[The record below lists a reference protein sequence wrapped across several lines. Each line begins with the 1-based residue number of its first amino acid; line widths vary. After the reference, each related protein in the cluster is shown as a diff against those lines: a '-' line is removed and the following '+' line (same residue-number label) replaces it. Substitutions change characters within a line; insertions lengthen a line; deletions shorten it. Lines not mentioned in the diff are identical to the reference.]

1 MSDSNTLTK
10 TSAGGKRQADVLL
23 HIKHKGTAT
32 IGELANRFDVS
43 EMTVRRILHRLSD
56 LSLVIRTPGGAMAAP
71 GGSMERTFLER
82 SQKMSAAKN
91 ALGRAAASLE
101 QDGETIVLDSGT
113 TTQCIAR
120 HLAGR
125 SSLVVVTASLAVVEE
140 LAASTGI
147 QVQLTGGIY
156 RRVSHDLYGS
166 AVSES
171 LEGIYADR
179 VFFGAAA
186 LSFHKGAMN
195 FDHEM
200 PKMILQAGKQ
210 KILVIDSS
218 KIGSE
223 AVYRF
228 CPIEQCDLI
237 ITDRGIKGA
246 DLQKLRKLT
255 KVLIAD

>member
-1 MSDSNTLTK
+1 MSDSNTSAK
-10 TSAGGKRQADVLL
+10 TSAAGKRQADVLL
-23 HIKHKGTAT
+23 HIKQKGSAS
-32 IGELANRFDVS
+32 ISELAGRFDVS

-71 GGSMERTFLER
+71 GGSMERSFLER

-91 ALGRAAASLE
+91 ALGRAAASLV

-113 TTQCIAR
+113 TTQYIAR

-125 SSLVVVTASLAVVEE
+125 SNLVVITSSLAVLEE
-140 LAASTGI
+140 LSASAHI

-179 VFFGAAA
+179 VFIGAAA
-186 LSFHKGAMN
+186 LSFQKGAMN
-195 FDHEM
+195 FDREM
-200 PKMILQAGKQ
+200 PKMMLQSGQQ
-210 KILVIDSS
+210 KVLAIDSS
-218 KIGSE
+218 KIGCE

-228 CPIEQCDLI
+228 CSIEQCDLI

-246 DLQKLRKLT
+246 DLQRLRKLT
-255 KVLIAD
+255 KVLVAD

>member
-1 MSDSNTLTK
+1 MSDSNTDAK
-10 TSAGGKRQADVLL
+10 TSTSGKRQADVLL
-23 HIKHKGTAT
+23 HIKQKGSAT
-32 IGELANRFDVS
+32 IGELAQRFEVS

-56 LSLVIRTPGGAMAAP
+56 LSQVIRTPGGAMAAP

-82 SQKMSAAKN
+82 SHKMSAAKN
-91 ALGRAAASLE
+91 ALGRVAASLV

-125 SSLVVVTASLAVVEE
+125 TNLVVITSSLAALEE
-140 LAASTGI
+140 LSASTGI

-171 LEGIYADR
+171 LESIYADR

-200 PKMILQAGKQ
+200 PRMMLQAGKQ
-210 KILVIDSS
+210 KTLVIDSS
-218 KIGSE
+218 KIGIE

-228 CPIEQCDLI
+228 CPIEQCDVI
-237 ITDRGIKGA
+237 ITDRGVKGA
-246 DLQKLRKLT
+246 DLQRLRKLT

>member
-1 MSDSNTLTK
+1 
-10 TSAGGKRQADVLL
+10 
-23 HIKHKGTAT
+23 
-32 IGELANRFDVS
+32 
-43 EMTVRRILHRLSD
+43 
-56 LSLVIRTPGGAMAAP
+56 
-71 GGSMERTFLER
+71 
-82 SQKMSAAKN
+82 
-91 ALGRAAASLE
+91 
-101 QDGETIVLDSGT
+101 
-113 TTQCIAR
+113 
-120 HLAGR
+120 
-125 SSLVVVTASLAVVEE
+125 
-140 LAASTGI
+140 
-147 QVQLTGGIY
+147 
-156 RRVSHDLYGS
+156 
-166 AVSES
+166 
-171 LEGIYADR
+171 
-179 VFFGAAA
+179 
-186 LSFHKGAMN
+186 MN

>member
-1 MSDSNTLTK
+1 MSNSNT
-10 TSAGGKRQADVLL
+10 SAKFPSTIKRQADVLL
-23 HIKHKGTAT
+23 HIKQKGSAT
-32 IGELANRFDVS
+32 IADLAQRFDVS
-43 EMTVRRILHRLSD
+43 EMTVRRILHRLSE
-56 LSLVIRTPGGAMAAP
+56 LSLVIRTPGGAIVAP

-91 ALGRAAASLE
+91 ALGRAAASLV

-113 TTQCIAR
+113 TTRCIAR

-125 SSLVVVTASLAVVEE
+125 SSLVVITSSLAVVEE
-140 LAASTGI
+140 LSGSAGI

-156 RRVSHDLYGS
+156 RRISHDLYGS
-166 AVSES
+166 AVSEA
-171 LEGIYADR
+171 LENIYADK

-186 LSFHKGAMN
+186 VSFHKGVMN
-195 FDHEM
+195 FDHDM
-200 PKMILQAGKQ
+200 PKVLLQAGKQ
-210 KILVIDSS
+210 KVLAVDSS

-237 ITDRGIKGA
+237 VTDKGVKGA
-246 DLQKLRKLT
+246 DLQRLRKLT
-255 KVLIAD
+255 KVLVAE